1 MGNIPVALYRLTAT
15 KTKSNYTT
23 PGFTKLASF
32 VTLDATRLTATSE
45 ESYIRKVL
53 FLSEVA
59 KKKKKH
65 NYNRFGYSVV
75 RLSMSSKYFIS
86 SSVFFDEIDEP
97 IC

>member
-59 KKKKKH
+59 KKKKAQLQQIWV
-65 NYNRFGYSVV
+65 FGGEIVDV
-75 RLSMSSKYFIS
+75 LQ
-86 SSVFFDEIDEP
+86 VFHFKL
-97 IC
+97 CVF

>member
-59 KKKKKH
+59 KKKAQLQQIWV
-65 NYNRFGYSVV
+65 FGGEIVDV
-75 RLSMSSKYFIS
+75 LQ
-86 SSVFFDEIDEP
+86 VFHFKL
-97 IC
+97 CVF